1 MAGPTAKALV
11 YDLTLVGYRALDL
24 GHLMKAYDFYKKN
37 IQLTAS
43 NIVKFYLP
51 D

>member
-1 MAGPTAKALV
+1 MAGPTAKTLV
-11 YDLTLVGYRALDL
+11 YDLTFIGYRALDL

-37 IQLTAS
+37 IPLTS
-43 NIVKFYLP
+43 RNVLNFYMP